1 MDNDIFTKDTLQ
13 SQSLTVILQHVA
25 DKTMTISEAA
35 TLITTIFQPQNNTVI
50 VRNPFDI
57 NQLDGGVIYKNNIDP
72 NKYKNTVSNL

>member
-13 SQSLTVILQHVA
+13 RQSLTVILQHVA
-25 DKTMTISEAA
+25 DKTMTVSEAA

-57 NQLDGGVIYKNNIDP
+57 NQFDGGVIYKTDGDP